1 MYKKSP
7 QDQKIQEPVLQRMI
21 FKKMESKIYPEA
33 QEECIFF
40 FFFIYKREKKER
52 DIGNLLI

>member
-40 FFFIYKREKKER
+40 FFFYI
-52 DIGNLLI
+52 